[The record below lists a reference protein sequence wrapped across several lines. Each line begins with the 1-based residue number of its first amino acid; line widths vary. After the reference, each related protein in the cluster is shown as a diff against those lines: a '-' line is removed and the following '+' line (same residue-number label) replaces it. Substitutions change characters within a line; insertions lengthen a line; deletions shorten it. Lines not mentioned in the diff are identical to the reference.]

1 MSSLQL
7 LLLGHDMPK
16 FYVKWQMNPMAIPA
30 DPEQR
35 VKGWLSM
42 LDAIKRDMQAG
53 TIKDWGICCDGSSGY
68 TIAEAASETDLY
80 TSLLKWMP
88 HVNFDAKPV
97 LTIDQTIASIKKATA
112 K

>member
-1 MSSLQL
+1 
-7 LLLGHDMPK
+7 MPK
-16 FYVKWQMNPMAIPA
+16 FYVKWQLNPIATPA

-42 LDAIKRDMQAG
+42 LDAVKGEMQSG
-53 TIKDWGICCDGSSGY
+53 RMKDWGQCCDGSAGY
-68 TIAEAASETDLY
+68 CIIEAASETDVF

-88 HVNFDAKPV
+88 YVNFDAKPV
-97 LTIDQTIASIKKATA
+97 ITVDQTIASIKKASG